1 MRTDDLRPVLFGVAI
16 SIVFLSAF
24 APIPAH
30 ASPRVVPGAVDAL
43 PPVATFSIVA
53 CDTVEKEWGVAVASR
68 FLAVGSVVPWARAG
82 VGAVATQA
90 IADTRLG
97 PDGLGLMAHGASAP
111 QALDRLLSPAEQP
124 DIRQIGMVDAAG
136 NSATFTGDRCETW
149 AGGVQGPGFAIQG
162 NILAGPE
169 VVQAMA
175 DAFQGSEGSLA
186 ERLLAALEAGNNAGG
201 DRRGKQSAALLVVK
215 DKGGYRGGND
225 RYIDLR
231 VDDAEAPV
239 VELLRLYR
247 LQAKT
252 FLPAVHTRLGDEA
265 LAAGNRER
273 ADREYA
279 RVIHLYRSAIKE
291 FPRDADPKNGL
302 AWFYVQH
309 RVNLDEASRLAT
321 EAQSEAP
328 DSWEVLDTL
337 TEIALVRG
345 QLHQAL
351 DFAEKALGA
360 DPQNDYLKGQAARV
374 RAEIEKAEER

>member
-1 MRTDDLRPVLFGVAI
+1 MRADFPGLVTLGALIAIVSMLPAAARPA
-16 SIVFLSAF
+16 A
-24 APIPAH
+24 
-30 ASPRVVPGAVDAL
+30 ASPRIVAGAVDAL

-68 FLAVGSVVPWARAG
+68 FLAVGSVVPWAEAG

-97 PDGLGLMAHGASAP
+97 PEGLDLMARGASAP
-111 QALDRLLSPAEQP
+111 QALEALMTPPEQP
-124 DIRQIGMVDAAG
+124 AIRQIGLVDAKG
-136 NSATFTGDRCETW
+136 NTATFTGERCDQW
-149 AGGVQGPGFAIQG
+149 AGGVQGPGFAAQG
-162 NILAGPE
+162 NILAGPD

-186 ERLLAALEAGNNAGG
+186 ERLLAALKAGNDAGG

-239 VELLRLYR
+239 AELVRLYK

-265 LAAGNRER
+265 LKAGNRER

-279 RVIHLYRSAIKE
+279 RVIHLYRAAIRD
-291 FPRDADPKNGL
+291 FPDDPEPKNGL

-309 RVNLDEASRLAT
+309 RVNLDEALRLAT
-321 EAQSEAP
+321 AAQSEAP

-345 QLHQAL
+345 QLNQAL
-351 DFAEKALGA
+351 DFAQKALEV

-374 RAEIEKAEER
+374 KAEIEKKEKR